1 MQPPLS
7 YREVCSL
14 PPACPPSPLVFHLH
28 TPMPHPNCREV
39 FGRVPSLGFPALMP
53 TVPWQDSP
61 QRSWHTGTP
70 GSCHA
75 PPAPAALS
83 ITQSGQGTGGGTPKV
98 VGVGGGGHP
107 PLGFAPRHGACR
119 MGGTSEPRP
128 PRPLPG
134 ESLAAGAGTGTSLGG
149 RWPPSTSGKGT
160 IPGHFFFGRPRVP
173 PSPHPPSS
181 SRARARGHN

>member
-7 YREVCSL
+7 YREVCSCL
-14 PPACPPSPLVFHLH
+14 APISPGFPPPHPDAPSKCREASGGVPSP
-28 TPMPHPNCREV
+28 
-39 FGRVPSLGFPALMP
+39 GFPALMSKGVTTRP
-53 TVPWQDSP
+53 
-61 QRSWHTGTP
+61 WHTGTP

-83 ITQSGQGTGGGTPKV
+83 ITQSGQGAGGDTQKV
-98 VGVGGGGHP
+98 VGVGGGWAPTRTHP
-107 PLGFAPRHGACR
+107 WALLFGTVPAGV
-119 MGGTSEPRP
+119 GGTAEARP
-128 PRPLPG
+128 PWPLPG
-134 ESLAAGAGTGTSLGG
+134 ESLAAGAGTGTSLGE

-173 PSPHPPSS
+173 SPPLNPPLPSS